1 MVGKDPFQLAAN
13 AIALKENLRAATCK
27 ARFVDNRRAS
37 TWRCPANTQG
47 RYVRVQLETY
57 NSLSLAEVQVCVCMY
72 AYGDCV
78 GEYSVIWRHN
88 QRPCLVNDTYIGVR
102 LLGTLQRSGSGF
114 VRHSRCFFYKI
125 RKYDSCLSRK
135 TLSQEET

>member
-57 NSLSLAEVQVCVCMY
+57 NSLSLAEVQVCMYVCMY
-72 AYGDCV
+72 VCAHV
-78 GEYSVIWRHN
+78 EIV
-88 QRPCLVNDTYIGVR
+88 
-102 LLGTLQRSGSGF
+102 
-114 VRHSRCFFYKI
+114 
-125 RKYDSCLSRK
+125 
-135 TLSQEET
+135 

>member
-72 AYGDCV
+72 VCMRV
-78 GEYSVIWRHN
+78 E
-88 QRPCLVNDTYIGVR
+88 IG
-102 LLGTLQRSGSGF
+102 GT
-114 VRHSRCFFYKI
+114 
-125 RKYDSCLSRK
+125 
-135 TLSQEET
+135 TLSCK